1 MNEWFLD
8 LPPDRMDGEVVVALF
23 FEDDRPLRGAA
34 ALLDWRLNGRL
45 TELLLEQKA
54 AGALGDTVIC
64 SNNGKLESAWA
75 LLVGGGSRQRLSQAI
90 WVRLVKRLFDIC
102 AQAGFQ
108 RLALCLDDDGSA
120 STAEVAGIVDGVRQ
134 DPRYQQLEC
143 LLTFVKVA
151 SVTRPVKHQPEEA
164 VEPA

>member
-8 LPPDRMDGEVVVALF
+8 LSPDRMDGEVVVALF

-45 TELLLEQKA
+45 TGLLLEQKT

-75 LLVGGGSRQRLSQAI
+75 LLVGGGSRQRLSRAI
-90 WVRLVKRLFDIC
+90 WERLVKRQFEIC
-102 AQAGFQ
+102 AQAGFN
-108 RLALCLDDDGSA
+108 RLALCLDDDGSL
-120 STAEVAGIVDGVRQ
+120 STSEIAAIVDAVRQ
-134 DPRYQQLEC
+134 EPRYQQLEC
-143 LLTFVKVA
+143 LLTFVHVA
-151 SVTRPVKHQPEEA
+151 PVIKSVKHQPEEA
-164 VEPA
+164 VETA